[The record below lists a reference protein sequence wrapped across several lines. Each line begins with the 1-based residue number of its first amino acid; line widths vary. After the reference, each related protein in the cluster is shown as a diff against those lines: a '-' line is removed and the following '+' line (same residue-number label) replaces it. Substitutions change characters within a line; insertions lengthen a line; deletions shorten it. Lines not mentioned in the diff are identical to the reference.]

1 MAELLQIKSNR
12 HRDKLA
18 SAAIVAR
25 KMAEQRARKGKKT
38 FDPLHK
44 ELSKVLF
51 RPTKKYQKNQPLIG
65 KVEIINPA
73 EIFKKS
79 IVKTSAPIK
88 GLSRANP
95 DVLSRDLRAKKQ
107 NIESQRKY
115 EALFSPSSKDKS
127 HLDVSQAAPGRT
139 RRNPNIGG
147 KKKYRRT
154 QKKRKRRRTQKKRKR
169 QKTQKKR
176 KRRRRRSHQK

>member
-1 MAELLQIKSNR
+1 
-12 HRDKLA
+12 
-18 SAAIVAR
+18 
-25 KMAEQRARKGKKT
+25 MAEQRARKGKKT

-115 EALFSPSSKDKS
+115 EALMPLISCFFPIHQEKML
-127 HLDVSQAAPGRT
+127 HQH
-139 RRNPNIGG
+139 
-147 KKKYRRT
+147 
-154 QKKRKRRRTQKKRKR
+154 KRPMPLMF
-169 QKTQKKR
+169 
-176 KRRRRRSHQK
+176 